1 MHLKMKSK
9 KRYQL
14 SQGLFILSLLL
25 LASFLGFWLY
35 SVYEEEADDLE
46 DQVNYIWVKSV
57 HNATSGKWVNAF
69 SEFVELDSGQRTS
82 IVIKTDTLK
91 SNSTQQLHYNQSIN
105 IEFDSLNSIEELQQE
120 LSDTAMS
127 KIMHLMLSMENERAE
142 PKDRKLLQIL
152 KINQDSLKTNLDQ
165 ALREEV
171 LEVTYSV
178 LRFGKDSL
186 PQLVKEQE
194 RLYQNPLTGEQL
206 FMELDISSWAVLKQ
220 MWWELLIAFLL
231 FGSITTAF
239 YYILHS
245 LKKQRQLVQ
254 IKNDLISNITHELR
268 TPIFTVS
275 AALEALQSFNAMDDP
290 EKTKEYLK
298 ISQAELNRLSI
309 LVEKVLK
316 TSVFEDPVAQLQME
330 PINLVAL
337 SKTIEASLQLLLE
350 RNDAHLEIV
359 ADAEQLYLNADKIHL
374 TNVIYNL
381 IDNAL
386 KYNDKKPELRLS
398 IKDLGQEL
406 ELSLSDNGMG
416 IEEKYQKQLFERFF
430 RVPTGNTHN
439 VKGYGLGL
447 NYVAGVVKKHQGR
460 IEVDSVLGEGTTF
473 KIYFPK

>member
-1 MHLKMKSK
+1 MQSK

-14 SQGLFILSLLL
+14 SQGLFFLSLLL
-25 LASFLGFWLY
+25 LGSFLGFWLY
-35 SVYEEEADDLE
+35 AVYEEEADDLE

-57 HNATSGKWVNAF
+57 QDASSGKWVSAF
-69 SEFVELDSGQRTS
+69 SEFVELDSGQRAN
-82 IVIKTDTLK
+82 IVIKTDEDNKDKHNVLHFSRSIDLEVDSFSSMEELNKELADTNLNKVMKMMLSLGNDKGELK
-91 SNSTQQLHYNQSIN
+91 HEKLVQALSIDR
-105 IEFDSLNSIEELQQE
+105 DSLREDLN
-120 LSDTAMS
+120 
-127 KIMHLMLSMENERAE
+127 KG
-142 PKDRKLLQIL
+142 
-152 KINQDSLKTNLDQ
+152 
-165 ALREEV
+165 LRNEV
-171 LEVTYSV
+171 LEVTYEV
-178 LRFGKDSL
+178 VELAGDSL
-186 PQLVKEQE
+186 PKLMRTQE
-194 RLYQNPLTGEQL
+194 RLYKNPLTGEQL
-206 FMELDISSWAVLKQ
+206 FMELNISPWAVLRR

-231 FGSITTAF
+231 FGSIATAF

-275 AALEALQSFNAMDDP
+275 AALEALQNFNAMDDP

-330 PINLVAL
+330 SLNVVAL

-350 RNDAHLEIV
+350 RNEAELEI
-359 ADAEQLYLNADKIHL
+359 DCNQDQIFINADKIHL

-386 KYNDKKPELRLS
+386 KYNDKKPKLKLS
-398 IKDLGQEL
+398 IKDLGTKV
-406 ELSLSDNGMG
+406 ELSLQDNGMG

-430 RVPTGNTHN
+430 RVPTGNKHN

-447 NYVAGVVKKHQGR
+447 NYVAGVIKKHDGN
-460 IEVDSVLGEGTTF
+460 IELSSKVGEGTTF
-473 KIYFPK
+473 RIYLPK